1 MKLLEQPSLIRKA
14 DKKPTLKEMQEF
26 VEGYIELIA
35 LPDGRDMI
43 INEEGKITGLPENIE
58 ATIIFRKAFPY
69 TSDWIAGNVMLLKGK
84 AKLD

>member
-58 ATIIFRKAFPY
+58 ATIIFRNKNLRIY
-69 TSDWIAGNVMLLKGK
+69 KIR
-84 AKLD
+84 